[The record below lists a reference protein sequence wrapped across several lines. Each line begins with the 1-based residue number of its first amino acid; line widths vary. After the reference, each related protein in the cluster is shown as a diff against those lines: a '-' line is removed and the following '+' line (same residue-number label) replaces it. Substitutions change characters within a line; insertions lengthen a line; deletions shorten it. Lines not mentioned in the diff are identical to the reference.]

1 MHWGRPLSGIRAGVA
16 IAVGKSGPELLV
28 DFQNI
33 GSRASSLLIA
43 SEGNM
48 GGFGYDFSTWAVA
61 PEGTSVQ
68 LQFRGIG
75 PNGILKISL
84 AAHDVQQ
91 IPPGGTYEIAEPVT
105 AFRAS
110 NKEPGQGSIPLRM
123 LLRQGY
129 KVRIS
134 YRQDP
139 DSRQTKRLLRPLSG
153 LLGRRLGIGG
163 CRIGRP
169 LTGFRSCIDRATRS
183 DIPRLVFCLAT
194 QSDQNRPP
202 HIASSTSR

>member
-1 MHWGRPLSGIRAGVA
+1 MRFLKSATAWLLALATVQFISECAIGAEAMHWGRPLSGIRAGVA

-61 PEGTSVQ
+61 PEGTSVR
-68 LQFRGIG
+68 LSFWGVG
-75 PNGILKISL
+75 PNGVLKIGL
-84 AAHDVQQ
+84 IVHDVQQ
-91 IPPGGTYEIAEPVT
+91 IPPGGTYEITEPVT

-110 NKEPGQGSIPLRM
+110 NKEPGQGSIPLRT

-134 YRQDP
+134 YSLDP
-139 DSRQTKRLLRPLSG
+139 DGRQTKRLLGLYPDFWVGALESG
-153 LLGRRLGIGG
+153 TAGLD
-163 CRIGRP
+163 
-169 LTGFRSCIDRATRS
+169 DR
-183 DIPRLVFCLAT
+183 
-194 QSDQNRPP
+194 
-202 HIASSTSR
+202 